1 MSSARSG
8 ENTEIV
14 MGASLGTPLK
24 RRHTQ
29 SGIHYYSRR
38 CTDSSASL
46 MVVKGTYVM
55 SHDTSRLR
63 LKYDNHATGNT
74 KIMSTSFKLI
84 ES

>member
-8 ENTEIV
+8 ENTEAV
-14 MGASLGTPLK
+14 MCATLK
-24 RRHTQ
+24 RRQTK
-29 SGIHYYSRR
+29 SGILHYHR

-74 KIMSTSFKLI
+74 KNNVHLI
-84 ES
+84 